1 MTARALRSIG
11 SNDFA
16 VIDDGYPVG
25 RIRLAA
31 ERGGQTW
38 MWNCTIP
45 APGAPSG
52 TAGSLDAAKA
62 AFGESWA
69 RFKAAIGPER
79 LANALEIAEAARERT
94 RLS

>member
-38 MWNCTIP
+38 MLELHH
-45 APGAPSG
+45 SR
-52 TAGSLDAAKA
+52 
-62 AFGESWA
+62 A
-69 RFKAAIGPER
+69 RRPQR
-79 LANALEIAEAARERT
+79 HRWQ
-94 RLS
+94 S

>member
-38 MWNCTIP
+38 MLELHHSRARRPQRHRWQSRCCE
-45 APGAPSG
+45 SG
-52 TAGSLDAAKA
+52 VRGIVGEIQSRDRAG
-62 AFGESWA
+62 
-69 RFKAAIGPER
+69 AIG
-79 LANALEIAEAARERT
+79 ERT
-94 RLS
+94 